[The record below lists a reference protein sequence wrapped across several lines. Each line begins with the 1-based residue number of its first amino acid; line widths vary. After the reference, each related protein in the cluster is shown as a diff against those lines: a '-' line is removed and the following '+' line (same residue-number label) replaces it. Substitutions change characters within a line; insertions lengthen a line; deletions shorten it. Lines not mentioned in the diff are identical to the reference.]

1 MTSDDD
7 GPGELRL
14 SEDEAQAVAEM
25 ASAYAAAVP
34 AGREAPYH
42 DLVAAASAGV
52 IAPADFSTLERVCV
66 LALETGQARRLGR
79 AEAERLLTAVYR
91 RTPGGKALSGETT
104 EVNRVLAQ
112 LAGRTL
118 TSARLGFRTPGR
130 YTLDLVVEGID
141 IQLSIEPEGLEVRSL
156 QTG

>member
-1 MTSDDD
+1 
-7 GPGELRL
+7 
-14 SEDEAQAVAEM
+14 M

-34 AGREAPYH
+34 AGREAPYLALAGAAE
-42 DLVAAASAGV
+42 DGEIAAADL
-52 IAPADFSTLERVCV
+52 PTLERVCV
-66 LALETGQARRLGR
+66 LALETGKARQLGR
-79 AEAERLLTAVYR
+79 AETERLLTAVYR
-91 RTPGGKALSGETT
+91 RTPGGKALSAETS
-104 EVNRVLAQ
+104 EVNKVLAQ

-118 TSARLGFRTPGR
+118 TSARLGLRTPGR